1 MSRRGREAAVSPI
14 TASPCRMSA
23 SSFASRGST
32 ALVWPQAAH
41 RSVSGPNHLGSA
53 LGHIRAVDAQPGCP
67 CHHDPRP
74 EHSISTAKAPA
85 KEEIRRGRSRQHR
98 HLNAMDEDGG
108 REASLGD
115 EEMAMP

>member
-1 MSRRGREAAVSPI
+1 MTLTPYASEYEGYMGNYGNTMDRWYRRAALV
-14 TASPCRMSA
+14 
-23 SSFASRGST
+23 
-32 ALVWPQAAH
+32 VWPQAAH

-53 LGHIRAVDAQPGCP
+53 LGHIRAVGAQPGCP